1 VCSTGDLFDSDVGVL
16 PRPPM
21 PALLLEFPV
30 APPPS
35 VPLRPR
41 LPFPRL
47 LPEDTSGTGDLL
59 EDVVDTEGLVML

>member
-1 VCSTGDLFDSDVGVL
+1 
-16 PRPPM
+16 M